1 MAHFET
7 LWADSEFQ
15 RYDPDNVEHRQ
26 ALAAALGRRWWLQ
39 LVRWVVASVWA
50 RLTWA
55 QPGGWLGALV
65 LVFGI
70 YVLADGLLG
79 VWSAIAKRRDNRH
92 WWLLLLW
99 GLVGIVVG
107 VMTFIMP
114 GITGLV
120 LLMYI
125 AAWAVITGVLQIVAA
140 IRLRK
145 EIKGEWLLILSGL
158 VSVAFGVLLF
168 LQPGAGALAVAWIIA
183 AYAFIFGVLMVLLA
197 FKVRKLG
204 R

>member
-1 MAHFET
+1 MPTFAE
-7 LWADSEFQ
+7 Q
-15 RYDPDNVEHRQ
+15 N
-26 ALAAALGRRWWLQ
+26 LAAALGRNWWLLLLRG
-39 LVRWVVASVWA
+39 LVAIVFAL
-50 RLTWA
+50 LTWA
-55 QPGGWLGALV
+55 QPGVSLAALV

-125 AAWAVITGVLQIVAA
+125 AAWAMITGVLQIVAA

-145 EIKGEWLLILSGL
+145 EIKSEWLMILSGL

>member
-1 MAHFET
+1 MPTFAE
-7 LWADSEFQ
+7 Q
-15 RYDPDNVEHRQ
+15 N
-26 ALAAALGRRWWLQ
+26 LAAALGRNWWLLLLRG
-39 LVRWVVASVWA
+39 LVAIVFAL
-50 RLTWA
+50 LTWA
-55 QPGGWLGALV
+55 QPGVSLAALV

-125 AAWAVITGVLQIVAA
+125 AAWAVITGLLQIVAA

-145 EIKGEWLLILSGL
+145 EIKGEWLMILSGL

>member
-1 MAHFET
+1 MPTFAE
-7 LWADSEFQ
+7 Q
-15 RYDPDNVEHRQ
+15 N
-26 ALAAALGRRWWLQ
+26 LAAALGRNWWLLLLRG
-39 LVRWVVASVWA
+39 LVAIVFAL
-50 RLTWA
+50 LTWA
-55 QPGGWLGALV
+55 QPGVSLAALV

-145 EIKGEWLLILSGL
+145 EIKGEWLMILSGL

-183 AYAFIFGVLMVLLA
+183 AYAFIFGVLMVLLS

>member
-1 MAHFET
+1 MPTFAE
-7 LWADSEFQ
+7 Q
-15 RYDPDNVEHRQ
+15 N
-26 ALAAALGRRWWLQ
+26 LAAALGRNWWLL
-39 LVRWVVASVWA
+39 LVRGLVAIVFA
-50 RLTWA
+50 LLTWA
-55 QPGGWLGALV
+55 QPGVSLAALV

-125 AAWAVITGVLQIVAA
+125 AAWAMITGVLQIVAA

-145 EIKGEWLLILSGL
+145 EIKGEWLMILSGL

-168 LQPGAGALAVAWIIA
+168 LHPGAGALAGAWIIA

>member
-1 MAHFET
+1 MPTFAE
-7 LWADSEFQ
+7 Q
-15 RYDPDNVEHRQ
+15 N
-26 ALAAALGRRWWLQ
+26 LAAALGRNWWLL
-39 LVRWVVASVWA
+39 LVRGLVAIVFA
-50 RLTWA
+50 LLTWA
-55 QPGGWLGALV
+55 QPGVSLAALV

-158 VSVAFGVLLF
+158 VSVALGVLLF

>member
-1 MAHFET
+1 MPTFAE
-7 LWADSEFQ
+7 Q
-15 RYDPDNVEHRQ
+15 N
-26 ALAAALGRRWWLQ
+26 LAAALGRNWWLL
-39 LVRWVVASVWA
+39 LVRGLVAIVFA
-50 RLTWA
+50 LLTWA
-55 QPGGWLGALV
+55 QPGVSLAALV

-145 EIKGEWLLILSGL
+145 EIKGDWLLILSGL

>member
-1 MAHFET
+1 MPTFAE
-7 LWADSEFQ
+7 Q
-15 RYDPDNVEHRQ
+15 N
-26 ALAAALGRRWWLQ
+26 LAAALGRNWWLLLLRG
-39 LVRWVVASVWA
+39 LVAIVFAL
-50 RLTWA
+50 LTWA
-55 QPGGWLGALV
+55 QPGVSLAALV

-120 LLMYI
+120 LLMYV

-145 EIKGEWLLILSGL
+145 EIKGEWLMILSGL

>member
-1 MAHFET
+1 MPTFAE
-7 LWADSEFQ
+7 Q
-15 RYDPDNVEHRQ
+15 N
-26 ALAAALGRRWWLQ
+26 LAAALGRNWWLLLLRG
-39 LVRWVVASVWA
+39 LVAIVFAL
-50 RLTWA
+50 LTWA
-55 QPGGWLGALV
+55 QPGVSLAALV

-92 WWLLLLW
+92 WWVLLLW

-107 VMTFIMP
+107 VMTFVMP

-145 EIKGEWLLILSGL
+145 EIKGEWLMILSGL

>member
-1 MAHFET
+1 MPTFAE
-7 LWADSEFQ
+7 Q
-15 RYDPDNVEHRQ
+15 N
-26 ALAAALGRRWWLQ
+26 LAAALGRNWWLLLLRG
-39 LVRWVVASVWA
+39 LVAIVFAL
-50 RLTWA
+50 LTWA
-55 QPGGWLGALV
+55 QPGVSLAALV

-99 GLVGIVVG
+99 GMVGIVVG

-168 LQPGAGALAVAWIIA
+168 LQPGAGALAVAWINA

>member
-1 MAHFET
+1 MPTFAE
-7 LWADSEFQ
+7 Q
-15 RYDPDNVEHRQ
+15 N
-26 ALAAALGRRWWLQ
+26 LAAALGRNWWLL
-39 LVRWVVASVWA
+39 LVRGLVAIVFA
-50 RLTWA
+50 LLTWA
-55 QPGGWLGALV
+55 QPGVSLAALV
-65 LVFGI
+65 LVFGF

-145 EIKGEWLLILSGL
+145 EIKGEWLMILSGL

>member
-1 MAHFET
+1 MPTFAE
-7 LWADSEFQ
+7 Q
-15 RYDPDNVEHRQ
+15 N
-26 ALAAALGRRWWLQ
+26 LAAALGRNWWLL
-39 LVRWVVASVWA
+39 LVRGLVAIVFA
-50 RLTWA
+50 LLTWA
-55 QPGGWLGALV
+55 QPGVSLAALV

-99 GLVGIVVG
+99 GVVGIVVG

>member
-1 MAHFET
+1 MPTFAE
-7 LWADSEFQ
+7 Q
-15 RYDPDNVEHRQ
+15 N
-26 ALAAALGRRWWLQ
+26 LAAALGRNWWLLLLRG
-39 LVRWVVASVWA
+39 LVAIVFAL
-50 RLTWA
+50 LTWA
-55 QPGGWLGALV
+55 QPGVSLAALV

-79 VWSAIAKRRDNRH
+79 VWSAIAKRRDTRH

-197 FKVRKLG
+197 FKVRQLG

>member
-1 MAHFET
+1 MPTFAE
-7 LWADSEFQ
+7 Q
-15 RYDPDNVEHRQ
+15 N
-26 ALAAALGRRWWLQ
+26 LAAALGRNWWLLLLRG
-39 LVRWVVASVWA
+39 LVAIVFAL
-50 RLTWA
+50 LTWA
-55 QPGGWLGALV
+55 QPGVSLAALV

-79 VWSAIAKRRDNRH
+79 MWSAIAKRRDNRH

-145 EIKGEWLLILSGL
+145 EIKGEWLMILSGL

>member
-1 MAHFET
+1 MPTFAE
-7 LWADSEFQ
+7 Q
-15 RYDPDNVEHRQ
+15 N
-26 ALAAALGRRWWLQ
+26 LAAALGRNWWLL
-39 LVRWVVASVWA
+39 LVRGLVAIVFA
-50 RLTWA
+50 LLTWA
-55 QPGGWLGALV
+55 QPGVSLAALV

-145 EIKGEWLLILSGL
+145 EIKGEWLMILSGL

-183 AYAFIFGVLMVLLA
+183 AYGFIFGVLMVLLA

>member
-1 MAHFET
+1 MPTFAE
-7 LWADSEFQ
+7 Q
-15 RYDPDNVEHRQ
+15 N
-26 ALAAALGRRWWLQ
+26 LAAALGRNWWLLLLRG
-39 LVRWVVASVWA
+39 LVAIVFAL
-50 RLTWA
+50 LTWA
-55 QPGGWLGALV
+55 QPGVSLAALV

-145 EIKGEWLLILSGL
+145 EIKGEWLMILSGL

-183 AYAFIFGVLMVLLA
+183 AYAFIFGVVMVLLA

>member
-1 MAHFET
+1 MPTFAE
-7 LWADSEFQ
+7 Q
-15 RYDPDNVEHRQ
+15 N
-26 ALAAALGRRWWLQ
+26 LAAALGRNWWLLLLRG
-39 LVRWVVASVWA
+39 LVAIVFAL
-50 RLTWA
+50 LTWA
-55 QPGGWLGALV
+55 QPGVSLAALV

-92 WWLLLLW
+92 WWLLLLC
-99 GLVGIVVG
+99 GVAGIVVG

-145 EIKGEWLLILSGL
+145 EIKGEWLMILSGL

>member
-1 MAHFET
+1 MPTFAE
-7 LWADSEFQ
+7 Q
-15 RYDPDNVEHRQ
+15 N
-26 ALAAALGRRWWLQ
+26 LAAALGRNWWLLLLRG
-39 LVRWVVASVWA
+39 LVAIVFAL
-50 RLTWA
+50 LTWA
-55 QPGGWLGALV
+55 QPGVSLAALV

-125 AAWAVITGVLQIVAA
+125 AAWAVITGVLQFVAA

-145 EIKGEWLLILSGL
+145 EIKGEWLMILSGL

>member
-1 MAHFET
+1 MPTFAE
-7 LWADSEFQ
+7 Q
-15 RYDPDNVEHRQ
+15 N
-26 ALAAALGRRWWLQ
+26 LAAALGRNWWLLLLRG
-39 LVRWVVASVWA
+39 LVAIVFAL
-50 RLTWA
+50 LTWA
-55 QPGGWLGALV
+55 QPGVSLAALV

-145 EIKGEWLLILSGL
+145 EIKGEWLMILSGL

-183 AYAFIFGVLMVLLA
+183 AYAFIFGVLLMMLA

>member
-1 MAHFET
+1 MPTFAE
-7 LWADSEFQ
+7 Q
-15 RYDPDNVEHRQ
+15 N
-26 ALAAALGRRWWLQ
+26 LAAALGRNWWLLLLRG
-39 LVRWVVASVWA
+39 LVAIVFAL
-50 RLTWA
+50 LTWA
-55 QPGGWLGALV
+55 QPGVSLAALV

-79 VWSAIAKRRDNRH
+79 VWSAIANRRDNRH

-145 EIKGEWLLILSGL
+145 EIKGEWLMILSGL

>member
-1 MAHFET
+1 MPTFAE
-7 LWADSEFQ
+7 Q
-15 RYDPDNVEHRQ
+15 N
-26 ALAAALGRRWWLQ
+26 LAAALGRNWGLL
-39 LVRWVVASVWA
+39 LVRGLVAIVFA
-50 RLTWA
+50 LLTWA
-55 QPGGWLGALV
+55 QPGVSLAALV

-145 EIKGEWLLILSGL
+145 EIKGEWLMILSGL

>member
-1 MAHFET
+1 MPTFAE
-7 LWADSEFQ
+7 Q
-15 RYDPDNVEHRQ
+15 N
-26 ALAAALGRRWWLQ
+26 LAAALGR
-39 LVRWVVASVWA
+39 
-50 RLTWA
+50 
-55 QPGGWLGALV
+55 
-65 LVFGI
+65 
-70 YVLADGLLG
+70 
-79 VWSAIAKRRDNRH
+79 N

-145 EIKGEWLLILSGL
+145 EIKGEWLMILSGL

>member
-1 MAHFET
+1 MPTFAE
-7 LWADSEFQ
+7 Q
-15 RYDPDNVEHRQ
+15 N
-26 ALAAALGRRWWLQ
+26 LAAALGRNWWLLLLRG
-39 LVRWVVASVWA
+39 LVAIVFAL
-50 RLTWA
+50 LTWA
-55 QPGGWLGALV
+55 QPGVSLAALV

-70 YVLADGLLG
+70 YVLADGVLG

-145 EIKGEWLLILSGL
+145 EIKGEWLMILSGL

>member
-1 MAHFET
+1 MPTFAE
-7 LWADSEFQ
+7 Q
-15 RYDPDNVEHRQ
+15 N
-26 ALAAALGRRWWLQ
+26 LAAALGRNWWLLLLRG
-39 LVRWVVASVWA
+39 LVAIVFAL
-50 RLTWA
+50 LTWA
-55 QPGGWLGALV
+55 QPGVSLAALV

-92 WWLLLLW
+92 WWVLLLW
-99 GLVGIVVG
+99 GLVSIAVG
-107 VMTFIMP
+107 VMTFVMP

-145 EIKGEWLLILSGL
+145 EIKGEWLMILSGL

-183 AYAFIFGVLMVLLA
+183 TYAFIFGVLMVLLA

>member
-1 MAHFET
+1 MPTFAE
-7 LWADSEFQ
+7 Q
-15 RYDPDNVEHRQ
+15 N
-26 ALAAALGRRWWLQ
+26 LAAALGRNWWLLLLRG
-39 LVRWVVASVWA
+39 LVAIVFAL
-50 RLTWA
+50 LTWA
-55 QPGGWLGALV
+55 QPGVSLAALV

-145 EIKGEWLLILSGL
+145 EIKGEWLMILSGL

-197 FKVRKLG
+197 FIVRKLG

>member
-1 MAHFET
+1 MPTFAE
-7 LWADSEFQ
+7 Q
-15 RYDPDNVEHRQ
+15 N
-26 ALAAALGRRWWLQ
+26 LAAALGRNWWLLLLRG
-39 LVRWVVASVWA
+39 LVAIVFAL
-50 RLTWA
+50 LTWA
-55 QPGGWLGALV
+55 QPGVSLAALV

-145 EIKGEWLLILSGL
+145 EIKGEWLMILSGL

-183 AYAFIFGVLMVLLA
+183 THAFIFGVLMVLLA

>member
-1 MAHFET
+1 
-7 LWADSEFQ
+7 
-15 RYDPDNVEHRQ
+15 
-26 ALAAALGRRWWLQ
+26 
-39 LVRWVVASVWA
+39 
-50 RLTWA
+50 
-55 QPGGWLGALV
+55 
-65 LVFGI
+65 VFGI

-145 EIKGEWLLILSGL
+145 EIKGEWLMILSGL

>member
-1 MAHFET
+1 MPTFAE
-7 LWADSEFQ
+7 Q
-15 RYDPDNVEHRQ
+15 N
-26 ALAAALGRRWWLQ
+26 LAAALGRNWWLL
-39 LVRWVVASVWA
+39 LVRGLVAIVFA
-50 RLTWA
+50 LLTWA
-55 QPGGWLGALV
+55 QPGVSLAALV

-145 EIKGEWLLILSGL
+145 EIKGEWLMILSGL

-183 AYAFIFGVLMVLLA
+183 AYAFIFGVLLVLLA

>member
-1 MAHFET
+1 MPTFAE
-7 LWADSEFQ
+7 Q
-15 RYDPDNVEHRQ
+15 N
-26 ALAAALGRRWWLQ
+26 LAAALGRNWWLLLLRG
-39 LVRWVVASVWA
+39 LVAIVFAL
-50 RLTWA
+50 LTWA
-55 QPGGWLGALV
+55 QPGVSLAALV
-65 LVFGI
+65 LVLGI

-145 EIKGEWLLILSGL
+145 EIKGEWLMILSGL

>member
-1 MAHFET
+1 MPTFAE
-7 LWADSEFQ
+7 Q
-15 RYDPDNVEHRQ
+15 N
-26 ALAAALGRRWWLQ
+26 LAAALGRNWWLL
-39 LVRWVVASVWA
+39 LVRGLVAIVFA
-50 RLTWA
+50 LLTWA
-55 QPGGWLGALV
+55 QPGVSLAALV

-125 AAWAVITGVLQIVAA
+125 AAWAMITGVLQIVAA

-145 EIKGEWLLILSGL
+145 EIKGEWLMILSGL